1 MSNIDV
7 IENKISAIRRYLGL
21 LESYKHYGAKELASD
36 PTVRGAVERYL
47 YLVAQ
52 AAIDLAEAVIA
63 FKNLRKPTTLG
74 ESFDILEEADIIPGA
89 LKENLVKMVGFRN
102 ILAHDYGEIDYKI
115 VVDVLRNRLGDIE
128 QFVEKVKSIL
138 FG

>member
-21 LESYKHYGAKELASD
+21 LELYKNCKAEELASD
-36 PTVRGAVERYL
+36 PTIRGAVERYL

-52 AAIDLAEAVIA
+52 AAIDLAEALIA

-74 ESFDILEEADIIPGA
+74 ESFDILEEADIIPSS

-102 ILAHDYGEIDYKI
+102 FLAHDYEKIDYEI
-115 VVDVLRNRLGDIE
+115 VVNVLHNRLGDIE
-128 QFVEKVKSIL
+128 RFIEKARNVL
-138 FG
+138 

>member
-7 IENKISAIRRYLGL
+7 IENKISAIRRYLGF
-21 LESYKHYGAKELASD
+21 LEPYKHYKAEELAPD

-52 AAIDLAEAVIA
+52 ATIDLAEALIA
-63 FKNLRKPTTLG
+63 FKDLRKPTTLG
-74 ESFDILEEADIIPGA
+74 ESFDILEEANIIPSA

-128 QFVEKVKSIL
+128 QFMEKVKGV
-138 FG
+138 F